1 MERIDI
7 SKLIDLDISEILK
20 VKKHL
25 FMSVNNSDIIADNF
39 LSIKD
44 CFLESDKVIRNEN
57 SNAILEFN
65 VNYKKNNLD
74 YLISYIKAKDIE
86 KFIIQKGEESF
97 TLYNLGSNVRVNYL
111 SAAKTN
117 YSQLRITMLKSM
129 DSQKKI
135 EITSR
140 KLDEIKSVDI
150 EGDSFMRQ
158 VSDFKEITEF
168 TDMLLLSNDF
178 CFDIKHVTV
187 TDFFNLF
194 IRYIKQSK

>member
-7 SKLIDLDISEILK
+7 SKLVELDINEILK
-20 VKKHL
+20 VKKHI
-25 FMSVNNSDIIADNF
+25 FMSVNNSDIISDKF

-57 SNAILEFN
+57 SNSILEFN
-65 VNYKKNNLD
+65 INYKKNNID
-74 YLISYIKAKDIE
+74 YLISYVKDKDIE
-86 KFIIQKGEESF
+86 KIIIQKGEESF
-97 TLYNLGSNVRVNYL
+97 TVYNLDSHIRVNYL
-111 SAAKTN
+111 SAAKKN

-129 DSQKKI
+129 ESTKKI

-140 KLDEIKSVDI
+140 SLDEIKSVDI
-150 EGDSFMRQ
+150 EGESFMRQ

-178 CFDIKHVTV
+178 SFDIRHVTV

>member
-7 SKLIDLDISEILK
+7 SKLVELDINEILK
-20 VKKHL
+20 VKKHI
-25 FMSVNNSDIIADNF
+25 FMSVNNSDIISDKF

-57 SNAILEFN
+57 SNSILEFN
-65 VNYKKNNLD
+65 INYKKNNID
-74 YLISYIKAKDIE
+74 YLISYVKAKDIE
-86 KFIIQKGEESF
+86 KIIIQKGDESF
-97 TLYNLGSNVRVNYL
+97 TLYNLDSHIRVTYL

-129 DSQKKI
+129 ESQKKI

-140 KLDEIKSVDI
+140 NLDEIKSVDI

-194 IRYIKQSK
+194 IRYIKQTK